1 VTIGKDEKRLFSL
14 DLCSYLYLGFL
25 SLKSLLRIMKLFKKL
40 IIIPALIL
48 LGSTNIYASDAAD
61 TTKYLQPK
69 AEHIKEAIMV
79 TQILDYFHYRDVDLN
94 DSLSSVILDN
104 FIESLDASKNYFLA
118 SDIKSFQKYR
128 FAFDDDLKR
137 GNLVPAFYIFNIY
150 KKRVEERLKYA
161 LVESKKKFDFTK
173 NEEFVFDREKAPY
186 PQSLQEQDELWR
198 KVVKHQALSLKL
210 SGSDDKKI
218 SETLVTRYERFKSN
232 VDKYNSTDVF
242 EILMNSVTEAFD
254 PHTNYFGPR
263 SAEDF
268 QRESSKAMEGIG
280 ATLQQDDDFT
290 KIVELRPGGPAF
302 LSGQIDIDDRV
313 VGIAQGAD
321 GEMVD
326 VVGWRSD
333 EVAGQIR
340 GPKGTLVRIE
350 FLPAGRPIGSQTKIV
365 NIVRDKIK
373 YDEAKAKSQVVQ
385 YEEGGKTYNL
395 GIITL
400 PDFYLDSEGLEEGEK
415 DFSSAT
421 SDVKKLITQ
430 LQEDGVDGVMLD
442 LRNNGGGSLLEAISL
457 SGLFLPGGPVVQI
470 KYANG
475 QIAKEDDKEKMF
487 YSGPLSVM
495 TNRFSASASEIFAG
509 ALQDYKR
516 AVIVGEQT
524 YGKGTVQNVRGLNDF
539 LREPTTDELG
549 LIKYTIA
556 KFYRVSGS
564 STQHLGVSPDISL
577 PSAFSAEEFGE
588 SSKPSALP
596 WDKIPAAKF
605 TPLDYVDN
613 DLIAQLRKSHEKR
626 LKTDQSLIDYQY
638 DINELNKARAKTTVS
653 LNYEVRKK
661 EAADFEAK
669 RDARVKIGDS
679 LKELG
684 SSKGVKNHALDEL
697 KDPFLKESIILLAEQ
712 IAAKRSKG

>member
-1 VTIGKDEKRLFSL
+1 
-14 DLCSYLYLGFL
+14 
-25 SLKSLLRIMKLFKKL
+25 MKLFKKL
-40 IIIPALIL
+40 IVIPALVL
-48 LGSTNIYASDAAD
+48 LSSTNIYASNAAD

-69 AEHIKEAIMV
+69 SEHIKEAIMV

-94 DSLSSVILDN
+94 DSLSSVIMDN
-104 FIESLDASKNYFLA
+104 FIESLDGSKNYFLA

-128 FAFDDDLKR
+128 FAFDEDLKR

-161 LVESKKKFDFTK
+161 LAESLTKFDFSK
-173 NEEFVFDREKAPY
+173 NESFVFDRKTAPY
-186 PQSLQEQDELWR
+186 PQSIQEQDELWR
-198 KVVKHQALSLKL
+198 KIIKNQALTLKL
-210 SGSDDKKI
+210 SGSNDTKI
-218 SETLVTRYERFKSN
+218 SETLTTRYKRFKSN
-232 VDKYNSTDVF
+232 VDKYNSNDVF
-242 EILMNSVTEAFD
+242 EILMNSVTESFD
-254 PHTNYFGPR
+254 PHTNYFSPR
-263 SAEDF
+263 NAEDF
-268 QRESSKAMEGIG
+268 QRESSKSMEGIG

-302 LSGQIDIDDRV
+302 LSGQIDVDDRV
-313 VGIAQGAD
+313 VGIAQGAE
-321 GEMVD
+321 GEMID

-340 GPKGTLVRIE
+340 GAKGTLVRIE
-350 FLPAGRPIGSQTKIV
+350 LLPAGRPVGGQTKVV

-373 YDEAKAKSQVVQ
+373 YDEAKAKSQLVQ
-385 YEEGGKTYNL
+385 YEEDGKIYNL
-395 GIITL
+395 GVITV
-400 PDFYLDSEGLEEGEK
+400 PDFYLDAEGLEEGEK
-415 DFSSAT
+415 DYSSAT

-430 LQEDGVDGVMLD
+430 LQEDGVDGVMID

-457 SGLFLPGGPVVQI
+457 SGLFLPGGPIVQI

-475 QIAKEDDKEKMF
+475 QIAKEDDKQQMF
-487 YSGPLSVM
+487 YSGPLSIM

-556 KFYRVSGS
+556 KFYRVTGS

-605 TPLDYVDN
+605 APLNYVDS
-613 DLIAQLRKSHEKR
+613 DLIAQLKKSHEKR

-638 DINELNKARAKTTVS
+638 DINELNKARAQTSVS
-653 LNYEVRKK
+653 LNYDIRKK
-661 EAADFEAK
+661 EAEDHDKK
-669 RDARVKIGDS
+669 RAARIKIGDS

-684 SSKGVKNHALDEL
+684 SSKGVNHSLDEL

-712 IAAKRSKG
+712 IAAKKSKG

>member
-1 VTIGKDEKRLFSL
+1 
-14 DLCSYLYLGFL
+14 
-25 SLKSLLRIMKLFKKL
+25 MKLFKKL

-48 LGSTNIYASDAAD
+48 LGSTNIYASDTAD

-69 AEHIKEAIMV
+69 SEHIKEAIMV
-79 TQILDYFHYRDVDLN
+79 TQILDFFHYRDVDLN

-104 FIESLDASKNYFLA
+104 FIESLDGSKNYFLA
-118 SDIKSFQKYR
+118 ADIKSFQKYR
-128 FAFDDDLKR
+128 FAFDEDLKR

-161 LVESKKKFDFTK
+161 LAESQHKFDFTK
-173 NEEFVFDREKAPY
+173 KEEFVFDREKVPY
-186 PQSLQEQDELWR
+186 PQSAQEQDELWR
-198 KVVKHQALSLKL
+198 KIIKNQALSLKL

-242 EILMNSVTEAFD
+242 EILMNSVTESFD
-254 PHTNYFGPR
+254 PHTSYFGPR

-302 LSGQIDIDDRV
+302 LSGQIDVDDRI
-313 VGIAQGAD
+313 VGIAQGAE

-333 EVAGQIR
+333 EVAGQVR
-340 GPKGTLVRIE
+340 GAKGTLVRIE
-350 FLPAGRPIGSQTKIV
+350 FLPAGRPVGGQTKIV

-400 PDFYLDSEGLEEGEK
+400 PDFYLDSEGLEDGEK

-487 YSGPLSVM
+487 YSGPLSIM
-495 TNRFSASASEIFAG
+495 TNRFSASASEIFA
-509 ALQDYKR
+509 AVLQDYKR

-556 KFYRVSGS
+556 KFYRVTGS

-577 PSAFSAEEFGE
+577 PSAFSAKEFGE

-605 TPLDYVDN
+605 TPLNYVDN
-613 DLIAQLRKSHEKR
+613 DLIAQLKKSHEER
-626 LKTDQSLIDYQY
+626 LKTDQSLVDYQY
-638 DINELNKARAKTTVS
+638 DINELNKARAKTSVS
-653 LNYEVRKK
+653 LNYDTRKK
-661 EAADFEAK
+661 EADDFEKK

-684 SSKGVKNHALDEL
+684 SSKGVNHSLNEL

-712 IAAKRSKG
+712 IAAKKSKG

>member
-1 VTIGKDEKRLFSL
+1 
-14 DLCSYLYLGFL
+14 
-25 SLKSLLRIMKLFKKL
+25 MKLLKKL
-40 IIIPALIL
+40 IIIPALVFL
-48 LGSTNIYASDAAD
+48 SSTNIYASGTSD

-69 AEHIKEAIMV
+69 SEHIKEAIMV
-79 TQILDYFHYRDVDLN
+79 TQILDFFHYRDVDLN
-94 DSLSSVILDN
+94 DSLSSVIMDN

-118 SDIKSFQKYR
+118 ADIKSFQKYR

-161 LVESKKKFDFTK
+161 LVESTKNFDYTK
-173 NEEFVFDREKAPY
+173 NESFVFDREKAPY
-186 PQSLQEQDELWR
+186 PQSVQEQNELWR
-198 KVVKHQALSLKL
+198 KIIKNQALSLKL
-210 SGSDDKKI
+210 SGSEDAKI
-218 SETLVTRYERFKSN
+218 SETLVTRFERTKSN

-242 EILMNSVTEAFD
+242 EILMNSVTNAFD

-268 QRESSKAMEGIG
+268 QRESSKSMEGIG
-280 ATLQQDDDFT
+280 ATLQQDNDFT

-302 LSGQIDIDDRV
+302 LSGQINIDDRV
-313 VGIAQGAD
+313 VAIGQGAE

-340 GPKGTLVRIE
+340 GAKGTLVRIE
-350 FLPAGRPIGSQTKIV
+350 FLPAGRPIGSQTKMV
-365 NIVRDKIK
+365 NVVRDKIK

-385 YEEGGKTYNL
+385 YEQDGITYNL
-395 GIITL
+395 GVITV
-400 PDFYLDSEGLEEGEK
+400 PDFYLDSEGLEDGEK

-421 SDVKKLITQ
+421 SDVKKLITE
-430 LQEDGVDGVMLD
+430 LQKDGVDGVTID
-442 LRNNGGGSLLEAISL
+442 LRNNGGGSLLEAISM

-475 QIAKEDDKEKMF
+475 QIAKEDDKEPMF
-487 YSGPLSVM
+487 YSGPLSVI

-549 LIKYTIA
+549 LLKYTIA
-556 KFYRVSGS
+556 KFYRVTGS
-564 STQHLGVSPDISL
+564 STQHLGVSPDINL
-577 PSAFSAEEFGE
+577 PSAFSAKEFGE

-605 TPLDYVDN
+605 TPLNYVDN
-613 DLIAQLRKSHEKR
+613 SLLTSLKASHAKR
-626 LKTDQSLIDYQY
+626 LKTDQSMIDYQY
-638 DINELNKARAKTTVS
+638 DINELNKARAQTSVS
-653 LNYEVRKK
+653 LNYNTRKK
-661 EAADFEAK
+661 EADDQEQK
-669 RDARVKIGDS
+669 RAARVKVGDS

-684 SSKGVKNHALDEL
+684 SSKEGNYSINEM

-712 IAAKRSKG
+712 IAAKKSKG

>member
-1 VTIGKDEKRLFSL
+1 MI
-14 DLCSYLYLGFL
+14 
-25 SLKSLLRIMKLFKKL
+25 
-40 IIIPALIL
+40 
-48 LGSTNIYASDAAD
+48 
-61 TTKYLQPK
+61 
-69 AEHIKEAIMV
+69 
-79 TQILDYFHYRDVDLN
+79 
-94 DSLSSVILDN
+94 
-104 FIESLDASKNYFLA
+104 
-118 SDIKSFQKYR
+118 
-128 FAFDDDLKR
+128 
-137 GNLVPAFYIFNIY
+137 
-150 KKRVEERLKYA
+150 
-161 LVESKKKFDFTK
+161 
-173 NEEFVFDREKAPY
+173 
-186 PQSLQEQDELWR
+186 
-198 KVVKHQALSLKL
+198 KHQAISLKL

-218 SETLVTRYERFKSN
+218 SETLITRYERFKSN

-313 VGIAQGAD
+313 VGIAQGAE
-321 GEMVD
+321 GEMID

-340 GPKGTLVRIE
+340 GAKGTLVRIE
-350 FLPAGRPIGSQTKIV
+350 LLPAGQGVGSQTKIV

-385 YEEGGKTYNL
+385 YEENGKTYNL

-400 PDFYLDSEGLEEGEK
+400 PDFYLDSDALSEGEK
-415 DFSSAT
+415 DFSSST
-421 SDVKKLITQ
+421 KDVKRLINEFEAQ
-430 LQEDGVDGVMLD
+430 GVDAVMID
-442 LRNNGGGSLLEAISL
+442 LRNNGGGALLEAISL
-457 SGLFLPGGPVVQI
+457 SGLFLPGGPVVQV

-475 QIAKEDDKEKMF
+475 QIAKEDDDDVEMF
-487 YSGPLSVM
+487 YQGPVSVII
-495 TNRFSASASEIFAG
+495 NRFSASASEIFAG

-539 LREPTTDELG
+539 LREPTEDELG
-549 LIKYTIA
+549 LLKYTIA

-564 STQHLGVSPDISL
+564 STQHRGVSPDISL
-577 PSAFSAEEFGE
+577 PSAFSAKEFGE

-605 TPLDYVDN
+605 TPLNYVDN
-613 DLIAQLRKSHEKR
+613 SLITKLQASHEKR

-638 DINELNKARAKTTVS
+638 DINELNKARAQTSVS

-661 EAADFEAK
+661 EQEERDKK

-679 LKELG
+679 LKEMG
-684 SSKGVKNHALDEL
+684 SSKVANGSLDEL

-712 IAAKRSKG
+712 VAAKKKG

>member
-48 LGSTNIYASDAAD
+48 LGSTNIYASGVTD
-61 TTKYLQPK
+61 TTQYLQPK

-94 DSLSSVILDN
+94 DSLSSVIMDN
-104 FIESLDASKNYFLA
+104 LIESLDASKNYFLA

-128 FAFDDDLKR
+128 FAFDEDLKR

-161 LVESKKKFDFTK
+161 LAESAKKFDFTK
-173 NEEFVFDREKAPY
+173 NETFVFDREKAPY
-186 PQSLQEQDELWR
+186 SQSVKEQDELWR
-198 KVVKHQALSLKL
+198 KIIKHQALSLKL

-218 SETLVTRYERFKSN
+218 SETLITRYERFKSN

-302 LSGQIDIDDRV
+302 LSGQI
-313 VGIAQGAD
+313 
-321 GEMVD
+321 EMID

-350 FLPAGRPIGSQTKIV
+350 FLPAGRPVGSQTKIV

-395 GIITL
+395 GIITI

-415 DFSSAT
+415 DYSSAT

-487 YSGPLSVM
+487 YTGPLSVM

-556 KFYRVSGS
+556 KFYRVTGS

-613 DLIAQLRKSHEKR
+613 ELIAQLKKSHEKR
-626 LKTDQSLIDYQY
+626 LKIDQSLIDYQY
-638 DINELNKARAKTTVS
+638 DINELNKARAQTSIS
-653 LNYEVRKK
+653 LNYDIRKK
-661 EAADFEAK
+661 EAEDQKNK

-684 SSKGVKNHALDEL
+684 SSKGVNHSLDEL

-712 IAAKRSKG
+712 IAAKKSKG